1 MVDGWI
7 IVQPS
12 VYVFAV
18 IETDYVTVR
27 SIIREY
33 LLTEVT
39 WRC

>member
-7 IVQPS
+7 IVQPG
-12 VYVFAV
+12 VYVFAI
-18 IETDYVTVR
+18 IETEGVTVR

-39 WRC
+39 WRR